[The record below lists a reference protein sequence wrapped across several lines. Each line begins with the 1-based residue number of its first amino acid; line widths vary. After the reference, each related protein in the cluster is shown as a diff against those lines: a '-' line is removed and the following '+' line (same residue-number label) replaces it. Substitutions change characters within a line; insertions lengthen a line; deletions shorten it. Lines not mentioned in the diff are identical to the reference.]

1 MKDRPIRC
9 GICCP
14 PESSD
19 RFFRIIQIIFPWF
32 SISRNAFPRKRA
44 KSHFPEQNIRFFY
57 RPAGEKT
64 VRFFLQRPF
73 NLLKTRTAFELSQRV
88 KQHATGN
95 NVAHFGRAQFT
106 DFYLRGTHA
115 VAKHA
120 LDPSQMYVSAYA
132 DKWAVKFICHLRT
145 LTANTA
151 TV

>member
-1 MKDRPIRC
+1 MLF
-9 GICCP
+9 
-14 PESSD
+14 PESV
-19 RFFRIIQIIFPWF
+19 RNLIFPSKIYVF
-32 SISRNAFPRKRA
+32 LSSGRGKDC
-44 KSHFPEQNIRFFY
+44 S
-57 RPAGEKT
+57 
-64 VRFFLQRPF
+64 VFLQRPF